1 MGKIKE
7 VSIEEMQREVEGR
20 QYNVTVLG
28 EFRFNSEHESSAF
41 RGRLLEFIQHEK
53 NIHILE
59 EDMDIT
65 MRTREYKKSY
75 GNIVEVPSKQTTMR
89 I

>member
-7 VSIEEMQREVEGR
+7 LAIGTMENERL
-20 QYNVTVLG
+20 YAVTVLG
-28 EFRFNSEHESSAF
+28 EFRFGSEHESSSF

-59 EDMDIT
+59 EDMDVLVHQPT
-65 MRTREYKKSY
+65 D
-75 GNIVEVPSKQTTMR
+75 Q
-89 I
+89 

>member
-7 VSIEEMQREVEGR
+7 LAIDQLNQER

-28 EFRFNSEHESSAF
+28 EFRFGSEHETSAF
-41 RGRLLEFIQHEK
+41 RGRFLEFIQHEK

-65 MRTREYKKSY
+65 MRTREYKRSY
-75 GNIVEVPSKQTTMR
+75 GNIVEVGSKQTTMR